1 MPNGRVLVVAVDQVD
16 RCAKPAG
23 EPTRHLRAM
32 FVVCEHIPAPAGRRH
47 TDVTTLHRLCD
58 FLPQRRGE
66 AFRSDDDA
74 NVDVR
79 DHVGPK

>member
-1 MPNGRVLVVAVDQVD
+1 MLNVRVLVVAVDQVG

-32 FVVCEHIPAPAGRRH
+32 FVVGVHIPATADRH
-47 TDVTTLHRLCD
+47 HADVTTPHRLD
-58 FLPQRRGE
+58 DVLPQCRGE
-66 AFRSDDDA
+66 AFRSDHDA
-74 NVDVR
+74 NIDVQ